1 MTNPNVE
8 EKQIQLRADTYSAL
22 KDIVPIEAEPV
33 FDTTNQKM
41 RVGNGTSA
49 FKNLDGQA
57 KDSEVYAARYNSNGL
72 PAGRNLA
79 TVFSSEIA
87 SGVTPGGRTFTAN
100 SAWKWASAR
109 RQDGNYE
116 GINLWDYIPLS
127 VSAGTVGTDN
137 YTARNINAYIIDI
150 DGDYNYGDDGHVV
163 GHHID
168 FCAGTIG
175 KNVKWQVTDNN
186 NGTADENIVWLTTNL
201 YAYLNKKNN
210 YTTNAYN
217 SAAHGGDY
225 SAGGYIDLLPAD
237 LQAVMREF
245 RMYLPKRY
253 SASGLLNQAN
263 AGGWCDA
270 GKLVAFSEP
279 QMYGSAINSYSQNT
293 ADGGINFDN
302 IGVWRQKQGFKIANP
317 QKLFGRTT
325 VWSLSAAT
333 GVSNRACILRNDGAA
348 TTHNCANTG
357 ISAPL
362 AFRL

>member
-1 MTNPNVE
+1 MTNIE
-8 EKQIQLRADTYSAL
+8 EKQIQLRTDTTTNL
-22 KDIVPIEAEPV
+22 QNIVPIVAEPV
-33 FDTTNQKM
+33 FDKTKQKL
-41 RVGNGTSA
+41 GIGDGTSA
-49 FKNLDGQA
+49 FKNLPLMARD
-57 KDSEVYAARYNSNGL
+57 DEVYAAKNNSDGL
-72 PAGRNLA
+72 PVGRNLA
-79 TVFSSEIA
+79 TVFASEIA
-87 SGVTPGGRTFTAN
+87 SGTTRGGRSFTAN

-109 RQDGNYE
+109 RQDGDYE
-116 GINLWDYIPLS
+116 GIHLWDYIPLS
-127 VSAGTVGTDN
+127 VSAGSVGTDN
-137 YTARNINAYIIDI
+137 YTATTKNAYIIDI

-175 KNVKWQVTDNN
+175 KNVKWQINDNN

-217 SAAHGGDY
+217 SVAHGADY
-225 SAGGYIDLLPAD
+225 SAGGFIDLLPAD

-245 RMYLPKRY
+245 RYYLPKRY
-253 SASGLLNQAN
+253 SGSGLLNAAN
-263 AGGWCDA
+263 SGGWCDA

-317 QKLFGRTT
+317 QKLFGRAH

-333 GVSNRACILRNDGAA
+333 GVSNRACLLSNIGYAF
-348 TTHNCANTG
+348 THNCTYTF